1 MVFVFLL
8 LSVLCVSVSADTHC
22 QAGYIDGKVSCYK
35 DDWGNPILQ
44 YWAYT
49 LKSNELTLETCMAA
63 CHEQNP
69 DYKIFGIENGADQS
83 NAECW
88 CGNSPNYP
96 TSGPTSGCDAPCP
109 GNSAETCGGSG
120 TLMSL
125 YNILQCSSSPVPP
138 PTGGGGEPIAPTHTP
153 SPTPIHIPP
162 PGEHDG
168 DSTVIFIEGFMS
180 ALGAVCVIGAS
191 VGATVAGIL
200 YTRRRSGT
208 QPTYAHAASHA
219 ASPAPAA
226 GYGISAVHASSE
238 VSPLL
243 GVTQQPVDRQSAES
257 NVAKMCTECGLVKE
271 HVKFCGVTG
280 LQH

>member
-138 PTGGGGEPIAPTHTP
+138 PTGGGGEPIAPVGPPSTP
-153 SPTPIHIPP
+153 V
-162 PGEHDG
+162 PGSGGGGGMSGADIG
-168 DSTVIFIEGFMS
+168 GIIFIFALLGGF
-180 ALGAVCVIGAS
+180 LLYFVIGIVVLTFALKREGTER
-191 VGATVAGIL
+191 VPQFEFWKEIPL
-200 YTRRRSGT
+200 YIRDGSMFIYKSIRNKISG
-208 QPTYAHAASHA
+208 
-219 ASPAPAA
+219 
-226 GYGISAVHASSE
+226 
-238 VSPLL
+238 
-243 GVTQQPVDRQSAES
+243 R
-257 NVAKMCTECGLVKE
+257 TEY
-271 HVKFCGVTG
+271 
-280 LQH
+280 